1 MAQALDSKLY
11 GKRIYIEFS
20 DCQDIFL
27 RWRFA
32 LQAIS
37 ICVAGSLSRCWGQQ
51 RIAVLRA
58 RVNSP
63 FNSLTKYRSD
73 RLSTERRSDNKLR
86 QKEKDRTAN
95 RLEVDQFVPPN
106 SSPHLPPVAYLH
118 R

>member
-1 MAQALDSKLY
+1 MAQGLDRKLY

-63 FNSLTKYRSD
+63 FNSLTKYLSD
-73 RLSTERRSDNKLR
+73 RLSTESRSDDRRCHTK
-86 QKEKDRTAN
+86 KDR
-95 RLEVDQFVPPN
+95 
-106 SSPHLPPVAYLH
+106 SPHPPADNPILY
-118 R
+118 